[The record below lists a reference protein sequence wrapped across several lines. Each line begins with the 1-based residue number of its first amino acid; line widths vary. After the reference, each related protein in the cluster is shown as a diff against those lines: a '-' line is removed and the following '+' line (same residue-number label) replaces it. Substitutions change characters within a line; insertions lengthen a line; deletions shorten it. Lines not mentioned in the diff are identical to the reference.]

1 MRLDKFWAVSVPDDV
16 SEMEDICFETTL
28 ENLLLQM
35 KGGLSPEGLELYDNQ
50 SEAMEKATERLE
62 ARQILR
68 RLEEDY
74 TVFYVVNVP
83 RKGVMDEPLEDLIFP
98 MTVLD
103 LLEELED
110 GAMVFRSKAAAIAA
124 LEEMRRGT
132 DVL

>member
-74 TVFYVVNVP
+74 TVFYVANVP
-83 RKGVMDEPLEDLIFP
+83 KDVTDEPLEDLIFP